1 MLAATSRWGSP
12 AVSGVS
18 STPVLTS
25 PGAAL
30 EAQGQGS
37 SNASSASAIAPSAP
51 QLGATVAHPRRDA
64 GRQVRD
70 SGARG
75 LARSLHRISQFRF
88 SRDRRGI
95 RYPTLEATMI
105 GEICSKPAVTAVAD
119 TTAQEAAHRMATKRV
134 GALVVVD
141 RDGRPRGVVT
151 DRDITIHVVAA
162 GKHPAEVQLGSL
174 LHRRPVVIREDAGIL
189 DATKKLAQRGV
200 RRLPVVNSAGKVV
213 GIVSLDDLMILLGSE
228 LGHVASTLASEL
240 GRAKP

>member
-1 MLAATSRWGSP
+1 
-12 AVSGVS
+12 
-18 STPVLTS
+18 
-25 PGAAL
+25 
-30 EAQGQGS
+30 
-37 SNASSASAIAPSAP
+37 
-51 QLGATVAHPRRDA
+51 
-64 GRQVRD
+64 
-70 SGARG
+70 
-75 LARSLHRISQFRF
+75 
-88 SRDRRGI
+88 
-95 RYPTLEATMI
+95 MI

-141 RDGRPRGVVT
+141 RDDVDCDVT
-151 DRDITIHVVAA
+151 IRHHASGTAVAA

-189 DATKKLAQRGV
+189 DATKKLAQAGV
-200 RRLPVVNSAGKVV
+200 RRLPVVNNAGKVV

>member
-1 MLAATSRWGSP
+1 M
-12 AVSGVS
+12 
-18 STPVLTS
+18 
-25 PGAAL
+25 
-30 EAQGQGS
+30 
-37 SNASSASAIAPSAP
+37 
-51 QLGATVAHPRRDA
+51 AHPRPHA

-70 SGARG
+70 SGAEA
-75 LARSLHRISQFRF
+75 LARSLHCIHSSDSARTDVVS
-88 SRDRRGI
+88 DI
-95 RYPTLEATMI
+95 RLLEATMI

-141 RDGRPRGVVT
+141 HDGRPRGVVT

>member
-1 MLAATSRWGSP
+1 
-12 AVSGVS
+12 
-18 STPVLTS
+18 
-25 PGAAL
+25 L
-30 EAQGQGS
+30 E
-37 SNASSASAIAPSAP
+37 
-51 QLGATVAHPRRDA
+51 V
-64 GRQVRD
+64 
-70 SGARG
+70 
-75 LARSLHRISQFRF
+75 
-88 SRDRRGI
+88 
-95 RYPTLEATMI
+95 ATMI

-162 GKHPAEVQLGSL
+162 GKDPAEVQLGSL

-200 RRLPVVNSAGKVV
+200 RRLPVVNSGGKVV
-213 GIVSLDDLMILLGSE
+213 GIISLDDLMILLGSE

-240 GRAKP
+240 GRAIP